1 MRAAVCKGGA
11 TDRNCNLDL
20 YRAEFRRF
28 DKVVDL
34 KPNGRSMQPV
44 CSFEVEDCGVIMLNR
59 SLGNKNMLDKLALQ
73 SSGKALRKG
82 YLGPNEDL
90 RLHFKDGLSRN

>member
-20 YRAEFRRF
+20 YRAESRCC

-44 CSFEVEDCGVIMLNR
+44 CSFEVECCGVIMLDR
-59 SLGNKNMLDKLALQ
+59 SLGNKNMLDKRLCSPAARH
-73 SSGKALRKG
+73 SGKDTWDQMKI
-82 YLGPNEDL
+82 
-90 RLHFKDGLSRN
+90 